1 MTRAQVCGAI
11 QVVAGGLTTGRGGH
25 EVSRGV
31 GRSPIGCND
40 GAWLS
45 STGVSRV
52 AMSGPVAFER
62 RDHRKRPQQLAPRA
76 SAPGSPSSAGT
87 AEPQQGS
94 AFVPCALTWI
104 MPEANR
110 LVG

>member
-1 MTRAQVCGAI
+1 VIIENA
-11 QVVAGGLTTGRGGH
+11 
-25 EVSRGV
+25 
-31 GRSPIGCND
+31 
-40 GAWLS
+40 LS
-45 STGVSRV
+45 NR
-52 AMSGPVAFER
+52 
-62 RDHRKRPQQLAPRA
+62 LLRA